1 MSYDPAPPP
10 PRPAGIHLAVALL
23 GLTLAAY
30 LGSEILNAA
39 QHRKALNWQLTNGQ
53 KQIETA
59 KENEKQLAQLTVQ
72 QDTVV
77 KQAGEVQA
85 QYQKLL
91 DDLLKLSED
100 DADAKQVVE
109 KWKIQRSADK
119 PASAA
124 ADPQMPP
131 RSRIHRKAGSLD
143 HN

>member
-1 MSYDPAPPP
+1 MSYDTAPAPS
-10 PRPAGIHLAVALL
+10 RPAGIHLAITLL

-30 LGSEILNAA
+30 LGSEVLNAG

-59 KENEKQLAQLTVQ
+59 KENEKQLADLTKQ

-109 KWKIQRSADK
+109 KWKIQRSAGQ
-119 PASAA
+119 PAAGATPTPAADAA
-124 ADPQMPP
+124 APAKP
-131 RSRIHRKAGSLD
+131 
-143 HN
+143 